1 MRIADTR
8 ASTVDGP
15 LEAPPCHADGV
26 HRGRVLRRIVGVID
40 DDGRPDRFATA
51 QKARF
56 ADPVLRSLP
65 SMAGA
70 V

>member
-1 MRIADTR
+1 MRITVAR
-8 ASTVDGP
+8 ATTVAVP

-26 HRGRVLRRIVGVID
+26 RRGRVLRGIVEVID
-40 DDGRPDRFATA
+40 DEGRPDRFATA

-65 SMAGA
+65 FMAGA